1 MIEPTYNVQ
10 THCNLLY
17 ALKVWNYLNPIRKRG
32 LNVLVLKL
40 LYIKTRCLINVT
52 KICVL
57 LGNGWRTTIL
67 HILFR
72 FLPKSYTQ
80 SFNTNPLSQTMV

>member
-1 MIEPTYNVQ
+1 MYNVQ

-32 LNVLVLKL
+32 LNVFVLKL
-40 LYIKTRCLINVT
+40 LYIKTRCLTNVT

-57 LGNGWRTTIL
+57 LGNG
-67 HILFR
+67 
-72 FLPKSYTQ
+72 
-80 SFNTNPLSQTMV
+80 